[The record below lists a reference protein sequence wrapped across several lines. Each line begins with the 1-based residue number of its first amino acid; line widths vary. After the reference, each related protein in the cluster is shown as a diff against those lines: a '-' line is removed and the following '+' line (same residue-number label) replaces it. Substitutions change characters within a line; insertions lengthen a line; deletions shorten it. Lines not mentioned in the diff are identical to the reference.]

1 MPTAAKL
8 ISTIAFLVIC
18 YLAAEAY
25 KVTLPEG
32 TLTTLMSPIC
42 AALGALCGW
51 FVMGSLVG
59 DGYGVAIGSGIR
71 TSVTAV
77 FFALVIFAGYK
88 MVGLSMQNR
97 YHGPIEALQ
106 AMLAIAGD
114 YLMAMLRTDEL
125 VILLVGGGFAGI
137 LAEWS
142 SRKWR

>member
-1 MPTAAKL
+1 MPTAAK
-8 ISTIAFLVIC
+8 IFASIAFLVIC
-18 YLAAEAY
+18 YFAAEVY
-25 KVTLPEG
+25 KATLPAG
-32 TLTTLMSPIC
+32 TVVTLMSPIC

-51 FVMGSLVG
+51 FVMGPLVG

-77 FFALVIFAGYK
+77 FFALVIFAGDK
-88 MVGLSMQNR
+88 MVILSMQHR
-97 YHGPIEALQ
+97 YRGPIEALQ

-114 YLMAMLRTDEL
+114 YGLAMLRADVL
-125 VILLVGGGFAGI
+125 VILLVGGSLGGI